1 LFSSYGFEA
10 AAGLAVLLNLHPG
23 WLVAGTILLSSA
35 VFGLIGWALARGIS
49 RAYRRG
55 NVSDQSL
62 MLDALWLSFAS
73 YYAMWL
79 IFGGLLW
86 AATALIAFT
95 LYKVALMILRWIT
108 VYPPKLTR
116 DLTFL
121 RVFSLGQRSD
131 RLLNRLARYWRH
143 IGNVQIITGP
153 DVARSTVHPHQF
165 LDFLSGKLATHFVRD
180 TVSLERTVAEWN
192 RFADLDGRFS
202 ISNFFCYA
210 DSWQR
215 LLPQLLQKDDV
226 ILMDLRSLSAHNAGC
241 IHELNYLI
249 EKVPLDRFVL
259 VVDDT
264 TNSSFLE
271 RTLHKAWTA
280 LPSDSPNRGRSPDEV
295 HRHRYDSE
303 TRAVQLLV
311 RRLCGGGA
319 VDSIPDLV
327 RGSGQS

>member
-1 LFSSYGFEA
+1 
-10 AAGLAVLLNLHPG
+10 
-23 WLVAGTILLSSA
+23 
-35 VFGLIGWALARGIS
+35 
-49 RAYRRG
+49 
-55 NVSDQSL
+55 
-62 MLDALWLSFAS
+62 
-73 YYAMWL
+73 MWL
-79 IFGGLLW
+79 IFGGLPW

-121 RVFSLGQRSD
+121 RVFSLGRRSD
-131 RLLNRLARYWRH
+131 RLLNRVARYWRH

-153 DVARSTVHPHQF
+153 DLSARSTVHPHQF

-180 TVSLERTVAEWN
+180 TVSLEHTVAEWN
-192 RFADLDGRFS
+192 RFANLDGRFS

-226 ILMDLRSLSAHNAGC
+226 VLMDLRSLSADNAGC

-249 EKVPLDRFVL
+249 DKVPLDRFVL

-264 TNSSFLE
+264 TNFSFLE
-271 RTLHKAWTA
+271 LHSA
-280 LPSDSPNRGRSPDEV
+280 
-295 HRHRYDSE
+295 
-303 TRAVQLLV
+303 
-311 RRLCGGGA
+311 
-319 VDSIPDLV
+319 
-327 RGSGQS
+327 